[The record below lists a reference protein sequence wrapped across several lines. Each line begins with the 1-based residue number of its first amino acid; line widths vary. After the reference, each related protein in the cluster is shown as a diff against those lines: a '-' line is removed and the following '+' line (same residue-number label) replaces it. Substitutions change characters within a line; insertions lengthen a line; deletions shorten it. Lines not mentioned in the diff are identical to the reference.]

1 MRHRVKGKKLSRT
14 SSHRKATFRALAI
27 AVITGK
33 NLSGNPKRINT
44 TVVKAKALRG
54 FLEPLITRA
63 KEDTLNNRREVFAA
77 LQDKEAVK
85 ILFEEIGPKVGD
97 RQGGYSRVVKAGFR
111 QGDSAET
118 AIFELVD
125 FNESGSEASTSTKK
139 KKTRRAGK
147 ATKTEETVETE
158 KKEAPKKVAKK
169 AKVEKAAD
177 KAEKTEAV
185 AEEKAA
191 DTSSEEESTKE

>member
-14 SSHRKATFRALAI
+14 SSHRKATFRSLAI

-63 KEDTLNNRREVFAA
+63 KEDNLNNRREVFAS

-85 ILFEEIGPKVGD
+85 ILFEEIAPKVGD
-97 RQGGYSRVVKAGFR
+97 RQGGYSRVIKAGFR

-147 ATKTEETVETE
+147 AVKTEDTV
-158 KKEAPKKVAKK
+158 EAPKKETKK
-169 AKVEKAAD
+169 VTAEKVED
-177 KAEKTEAV
+177 KTEPV
-185 AEEKAA
+185 AEAKSEEP
-191 DTSSEEESTKE
+191 SSEEEPIKE

>member
-14 SSHRKATFRALAI
+14 SSHRKATFRSLAI

-63 KEDTLNNRREVFAA
+63 KEDNLNNRREVFAS

-85 ILFEEIGPKVGD
+85 ILFEEIAPKVGD
-97 RQGGYSRVVKAGFR
+97 RQGGYSRVIKAGFR

-147 ATKTEETVETE
+147 AVKTEDTV
-158 KKEAPKKVAKK
+158 EAPKKETKK
-169 AKVEKAAD
+169 VTAEKVED
-177 KAEKTEAV
+177 KTEPV
-185 AEEKAA
+185 AEAKSEEP
-191 DTSSEEESTKE
+191 SSEEEPTKE